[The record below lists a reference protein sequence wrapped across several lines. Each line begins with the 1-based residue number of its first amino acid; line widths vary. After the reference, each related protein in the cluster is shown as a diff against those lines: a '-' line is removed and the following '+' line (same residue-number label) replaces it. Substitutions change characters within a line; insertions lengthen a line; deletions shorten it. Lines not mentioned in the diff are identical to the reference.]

1 MKKNNWKGKN
11 GPLLIAEIGGNHEG
25 NFIYAKKLVR
35 LAIKTGVDVVKLQI
49 YEGNKLVSSKESK
62 KRNAHFKKFELSKK
76 QHIYLAK
83 LCKRSGV
90 KYLSSVWDIKNLK
103 WIDKYLKF
111 YKIGSGDLTAFPIIK
126 ELAKKGKPIIVSTGL
141 STINEVCQ
149 TVKFIQKQNPIYKN
163 KNYLSLL
170 QCTSTYPTLDKEINL
185 ETIKNLKDA
194 TKLTVGYS
202 DHSLGDLALKIAYAN
217 GAEILEFHF
226 TDSRKG
232 KIFRDHKI
240 SLNYK
245 ETKKLIEDI
254 KRISMFK
261 GHYFKKPTFGEIKS
275 GNIKSFRRGIYYKK
289 DLKKGEKIKKNF
301 LTFLRPNH
309 GIDVRNYQKI
319 IGKKVSANI
328 EAFKKLKLKNL

>member
-1 MKKNNWKGKN
+1 LNWLDLCTEKNFQKNLKKYNLYIVSKCVYFVQYLNSFFTMKKNNWKGKN

-126 ELAKKGKPIIVSTGL
+126 ELAKKGK
-141 STINEVCQ
+141 
-149 TVKFIQKQNPIYKN
+149 
-163 KNYLSLL
+163 
-170 QCTSTYPTLDKEINL
+170 
-185 ETIKNLKDA
+185 
-194 TKLTVGYS
+194 
-202 DHSLGDLALKIAYAN
+202 
-217 GAEILEFHF
+217 
-226 TDSRKG
+226 
-232 KIFRDHKI
+232 
-240 SLNYK
+240 
-245 ETKKLIEDI
+245 
-254 KRISMFK
+254 
-261 GHYFKKPTFGEIKS
+261 
-275 GNIKSFRRGIYYKK
+275 
-289 DLKKGEKIKKNF
+289 
-301 LTFLRPNH
+301 
-309 GIDVRNYQKI
+309 
-319 IGKKVSANI
+319 
-328 EAFKKLKLKNL
+328 